1 MLTPELLDLLGKVT
15 MLCDAK
21 SADLQ
26 GHAQAKRLR
35 TGQKL
40 VEMMHLWFVHL
51 AGLGTST
58 ALIFELI
65 DRQNRSNHRK

>member
-1 MLTPELLDLLGKVT
+1 MLTSELPDLLGKVT

-26 GHAQAKRLR
+26 GHAQAKRLP

-40 VEMMHLWFVHL
+40 VEMMFLACSLRHSWFVHL
-51 AGLGTST
+51 AGLGT
-58 ALIFELI
+58 
-65 DRQNRSNHRK
+65 